1 MSRKYLKSIYLY
13 PSRDEHGNVE
23 LRAVVKAR
31 LCREAVPTY
40 LKTYRVTPGRARHL
54 ERLLLD
60 QAKALTF
67 EAAEAYGE
75 RHKELCKEISALLN
89 TVVMI
94 AACAQIGYGQPPS
107 EQSKAAMELM
117 GENHELRL

>member
-60 QAKALTF
+60 RAKALTF
-67 EAAEAYGE
+67 EASKAYGE
-75 RHKELCKEISALLN
+75 RHEALCEEISALLN
-89 TVVMI
+89 TVAMI
-94 AACAQIGYGQPPS
+94 AAFAQIGYGQS
-107 EQSKAAMELM
+107 LSDQAEAVMKLM
-117 GENHELRL
+117 GKP